1 MPPAV
6 GKNRLRASVPSG
18 CSPGGQFDALL
29 CQPVDE
35 LVKGEHTVHLTVLLR
50 LVLLGDAGADEYHG
64 AARYPLLDALGMG
77 EHGRIHLCQIGQ
89 SLGIALLDQQIDAVA
104 AGGDDE
110 LVFSRGDHAL
120 IFGLDDPGAPGSL
133 LHIGKAQF
141 EERLTHAVQTAH
153 AEVGNKGGRQA
164 DNHRTARGDQ
174 SPGLIGILADLLG
187 ALGAGDI
194 AVSAV
199 DTLPLDN
206 LCPVF
211 GKPGWISARIPGCI
225 YNSFYNPLF

>member
-1 MPPAV
+1 M
-6 GKNRLRASVPSG
+6 
-18 CSPGGQFDALL
+18 
-29 CQPVDE
+29 
-35 LVKGEHTVHLTVLLR
+35 
-50 LVLLGDAGADEYHG
+50 
-64 AARYPLLDALGMG
+64 
-77 EHGRIHLCQIGQ
+77 
-89 SLGIALLDQQIDAVA
+89 A

-120 IFGLDDPGAPGSL
+120 IFGLDDLGAPGSF

-141 EERLTHAVQTAH
+141 EKCLTHAVQTAH

-174 SPGLIGILADLLG
+174 SPGLIGIPADLLG

-211 GKPGWISARIPGCI
+211 GKPDGFQCAFPDAFITAFTILFFEEQQFTHLSALPVSRFQIFHR
-225 YNSFYNPLF
+225 SFPHSRR